1 MEDSMLQDFYDLF
14 TYKKT
19 GHLTKYGYLGKV
31 DYYKQIIEKEKKYY
45 VFESEIELIHNSKIM
60 SDIIK
65 DYSIFYEIGPGPKY
79 AISKKTIPFLSHSN
93 KLEKYYAIDYHK
105 EYADIA
111 ANTVS
116 SYFKDIQTDGL
127 CFDIIKDSNLSVEP
141 KSCVFMLGTC
151 LAHFTQEEN
160 INILNTIRM
169 LLCESSVFI
178 ISFDTTQDKEII
190 YNGYNTDSVYQFYLN
205 MLRVLGK
212 STLSKNFDPESFSHR
227 CEIVESDGYTEMQGK
242 LIANKS
248 QSFTLGGHA
257 ISIEKGNQY
266 HLVNSRKFKNEYL
279 QTLLR
284 FCKFKVIDIIKQNCN
299 SVVFFILKK

>member
-1 MEDSMLQDFYDLF
+1 MEDNILKDFYDLF
-14 TYKKT
+14 AYKKI

-31 DYYKQIIEKEKKYY
+31 DYYKQILEKEKKYY

-65 DYSIFYEIGPGPKY
+65 DYSIFYEIGSGPRY

-93 KLEKYYAIDYHK
+93 KLEKYYAIDCHK

-111 ANTVS
+111 ANTVF
-116 SYFKDIQTDGL
+116 SYFKDIKAEGICL
-127 CFDIIKDSNLSVEP
+127 DITKKHNLSVEP

-151 LAHFTQEEN
+151 LANFTHEEN
-160 INILNTIRM
+160 INILNSIRM

-190 YNGYNTDSVYQFYLN
+190 YNGYNTNSVYQFYLN
-205 MLRVLGK
+205 MLRVFGK
-212 STLSKNFDPESFSHR
+212 STLSKNFNPESFSHL
-227 CEIVESDGYTEMQGK
+227 CEIVESDDYTEMQGK

-248 QSFTLGGHA
+248 QSFTLGNDI
-257 ISIEKGNQY
+257 ISIEKGAQY

-279 QTLLR
+279 QTLLS
-284 FCKFKVIDIIKQNCN
+284 FCRFKVIDVIKQSNN
-299 SVVFFILKK
+299 NLVFFILKK

>member
-1 MEDSMLQDFYDLF
+1 
-14 TYKKT
+14 
-19 GHLTKYGYLGKV
+19 
-31 DYYKQIIEKEKKYY
+31 
-45 VFESEIELIHNSKIM
+45 M

-93 KLEKYYAIDYHK
+93 KLEKYYAIDCHK

-127 CFDIIKDSNLSVEP
+127 CFDITKDYNLSIEP
-141 KSCVFMLGTC
+141 KSCVFMTGTC
-151 LAHFTQEEN
+151 LSNFTHEEN
-160 INILNTIRM
+160 INILNNIRN
-169 LLCESSVFI
+169 LLCPSSVFI
-178 ISFDTTQDKEII
+178 LSFDTTQDKEII
-190 YNGYNTDSVYQFYLN
+190 YNGYNNNSLYQFYLN
-205 MLRVLGK
+205 IFRVLGENI
-212 STLSKNFDPESFSHR
+212 LSKNYNPESFSHL
-227 CEIVESDGYTEMQGK
+227 CKVVENSNYTEMQGR

-248 QSFTLGGHA
+248 QSFNLGDYT
-257 ISIEKGNQY
+257 ISIKKDNQY

-284 FCKFKVIDIIKQNCN
+284 FCKFKVIDIIKQNNN
-299 SVVFFILKK
+299 SLVFFILKK